1 MTINARN
8 CYVKRYA
15 GLQCNVVEDRIKSLS
30 ITKSKTITAEAFA
43 GTLQV
48 PLLTLNMAKVMSR
61 FVGDSEQKIERALS
75 IAKAAAPCVMLL
87 DECEKNL
94 GAATISS
101 NQTDSGITA
110 RIFQSILRFMQDNDK
125 GVYVMLTCN
134 DASQLPPEFTRAGR
148 LDSQWFFDL
157 PNEGDRKEIFKVH
170 FKRYDRV
177 LTNDIIDTAVN
188 LTANFTGAEIAEI
201 VKNTMR
207 KAFLRTRKSKTAKK
221 DITLSDIT
229 SSIHEVTPVFDSN
242 RERITALRNWVK
254 GRARFTDG
262 SEEKEMKRNDPFDPL
277 GGGLSL

>member
-8 CYVKRYA
+8 CCVKRYA

-43 GTLQV
+43 GTLGV

-157 PNEGDRKEIFKVH
+157 PSDSDREEIFKVH
-170 FKRYDRV
+170 FEKYKRT
-177 LTNDIIDTAVN
+177 LSKDIMTTAVN
-188 LTANFTGAEIAEI
+188 FTVNFTGAEIAEA
-201 VKNTMR
+201 VKNAMR

-221 DITLSDIT
+221 DITLSDIKE
-229 SSIHEVTPVFDSN
+229 SIAEVTPVYESN
-242 RERITALRNWVK
+242 RERVNALRSWVR

-262 SEEKEMKRNDPFDPL
+262 SEDREGHDNDTFDPL
-277 GGGLSL
+277 NGGLSL